1 MKRKILSLG
10 LAAFL
15 LLGILPLSGCG
26 NDEIFEENV
35 IQDTALENEVR
46 HNVKKLSKKA
56 RENINYK
63 ELLEDVEAVNNEELP
78 IHAALAEREEGEYER
93 RYDGEG
99 YYCKTMSGGEV
110 VTYVFYSTVGDEKI
124 YSKDWFY
131 RMSGG

>member
-46 HNVKKLSKKA
+46 QNVRKLSKKA
-56 RENINYK
+56 RENIN
-63 ELLEDVEAVNNEELP
+63 L
-78 IHAALAEREEGEYER
+78 
-93 RYDGEG
+93 
-99 YYCKTMSGGEV
+99 
-110 VTYVFYSTVGDEKI
+110 
-124 YSKDWFY
+124 
-131 RMSGG
+131 

>member
-46 HNVKKLSKKA
+46 QNVRKLSKKA

-63 ELLEDVEAVNNEELP
+63 ELLEDVESVNNEELP
-78 IHAALAEREEGEYER
+78 IHAALAEREEGEYES
-93 RYDGEG
+93 RYDGKG

-110 VTYVFYSTVGDEKI
+110 VTYVFYSTVGDKKI

-131 RMSGG
+131 HMSGG